1 MKNKILG
8 GLAVFAVVSMT
19 MACKTRKA
27 AVVAPPAKPVETL
40 SNKRAET
47 VNLLAG
53 KDISYSTLSLRGKA
67 DLDINGDSHS
77 VSLNLR
83 IKKDQKIWASVT
95 AFAGIEAAR
104 VLITPDSIFV
114 LNRLQRTYLAKPF
127 SYLQN
132 FAGGPITFTVLQ
144 SMVSGNTD
152 PAFLSEPAQLELRD
166 GVWTTTGTWKAMS
179 FSVLFNTLLKPKEL
193 QITDTRINNRLN
205 VVYDQ
210 YQQVDQALFPSDL
223 KLSAVSRGKKFDV
236 ALSFSKIERN
246 VPVDFPFNVPKRF
259 EGIK

>member
-1 MKNKILG
+1 MKKKVLGSLAIL
-8 GLAVFAVVSMT
+8 AVVSMT

-27 AVVAPPAKPVETL
+27 AVVAPPVKPTEAI

-47 VNLLAG
+47 VKLLSG
-53 KDISYSTLSLRGKA
+53 KDISYSTLSLKGKA

-114 LNRLQRTYLAKPF
+114 LNKLQGTYLAKPF

-132 FAGGPITFTVLQ
+132 FAGGPISFTTLQ
-144 SMVSGNTD
+144 SILSGNTD
-152 PAFLSEPAQLELRD
+152 PAFLTEPARLELKD
-166 GVWTTTGTWKAMS
+166 GVWTANGTLKTMD
-179 FSVLFNTLLKPKEL
+179 FSILFNTLLKPKEVR
-193 QITDTRINNRLN
+193 ITDTRINNRLN

-210 YQQVDQALFPSDL
+210 YQQVDQALFPSVL
-223 KLSAVSRGKKFDV
+223 NLSALSKGKKFDV
-236 ALSFSKIERN
+236 SLSFSKIERN
-246 VPVDFPFNVPKRF
+246 VAVDFPFNVPKRF